1 MISEMKV
8 EYGYVKNTGNY
19 ESERLFVGVTMTV
32 GVVPDPQVI
41 MDEELGKLKAFV
53 HEKLGLVKAE
63 IPTQKLYPET
73 DEQLP
78 SLPRRRRLS

>member
-8 EYGYVKNTGNY
+8 EYGYVKNMGNY
-19 ESERLFVGVTMTV
+19 ESERLFVSVTMTV
-32 GVVPDPQVI
+32 GVVPDPQAI
-41 MDEELGKLKAFV
+41 MDEELEKLKAFV
-53 HEKLGLVKAE
+53 HEKLGLVK
-63 IPTQKLYPET
+63 PEKEYELA